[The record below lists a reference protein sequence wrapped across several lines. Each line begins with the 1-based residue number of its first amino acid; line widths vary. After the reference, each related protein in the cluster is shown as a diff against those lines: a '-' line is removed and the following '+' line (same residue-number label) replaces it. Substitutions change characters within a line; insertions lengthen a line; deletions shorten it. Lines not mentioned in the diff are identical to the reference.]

1 MCKIFVNAMMYCIK
15 VSWKKLRK
23 TCPWWGRGWV
33 SEGKKANNKRLQK
46 QGETSSHIL
55 QSALSRGILDLL
67 LFNFDFFF
75 ISSQVSFSNEDSAC
89 PEYYFLLKCWDING
103 CCRARAPRTSSHLTS
118 ITDSHTPSLPCFTW
132 PLSLRS

>member
-1 MCKIFVNAMMYCIK
+1 MQWCI
-15 VSWKKLRK
+15 VSKFPGSWEKLVRDEAVVEFRREKKQTTRDYKNRAKQVLTSYNLHYPGVFS
-23 TCPWWGRGWV
+23 TCC
-33 SEGKKANNKRLQK
+33 
-46 QGETSSHIL
+46 SSIL
-55 QSALSRGILDLL
+55 I
-67 LFNFDFFF
+67 FFF